1 MQWAAKYK
9 TTLDLGAGLGRHS
22 ILLDELGMKVTAA
35 DISKSSIDI
44 INSYNKNIETHA
56 CDMTNLPFEDQA
68 FDCVVCFHAIYH
80 TTLEGI
86 KETLNEIYRVL
97 TAGGQAYITFN
108 TREFWNS
115 PYKEST
121 FTQLKSEGDQENI
134 PHTYLGEEM
143 LTAGGQ
149 AYITFNTREFWN
161 SPYKEST
168 FTQLKSEGDQE
179 NIPHTY
185 LGEEILAE
193 MIEEI
198 GFKPIIIQKIFNYF
212 KNGRASKG
220 CHFYALLE
228 KE

>member
-1 MQWAAKYK
+1 MKYEHKGWNWENINKETWNTVSAEFLSIALQWAAKYK

-134 PHTYLGEEM
+134 PHTYLGEE
-143 LTAGGQ
+143 
-149 AYITFNTREFWN
+149 
-161 SPYKEST
+161 
-168 FTQLKSEGDQE
+168 
-179 NIPHTY
+179 
-185 LGEEILAE
+185 ILAE

>member
-1 MQWAAKYK
+1 MKYEHKGWNWENINKETWNTVSAEFLSIALQWAAKYK

-134 PHTYLGEEM
+134 PHTYLGEE
-143 LTAGGQ
+143 T
-149 AYITFNTREFWN
+149 
-161 SPYKEST
+161 
-168 FTQLKSEGDQE
+168 
-179 NIPHTY
+179 
-185 LGEEILAE
+185 LAE

-198 GFKPIIIQKIFNYF
+198 GFKPITIQKIFNYF
-212 KNGRASKG
+212 RNGRASKG
-220 CHFYALLE
+220 CHFYVLL
-228 KE
+228 KK

>member
-1 MQWAAKYK
+1 MKYEHKGWNWENINKETWNTVSAEFLSIALQWAAKYK

-134 PHTYLGEEM
+134 PHTYLGEE
-143 LTAGGQ
+143 T
-149 AYITFNTREFWN
+149 
-161 SPYKEST
+161 
-168 FTQLKSEGDQE
+168 
-179 NIPHTY
+179 
-185 LGEEILAE
+185 LAE

-198 GFKPIIIQKIFNYF
+198 GFKTITIQKIFNYF
-212 KNGRASKG
+212 RNGRASKG
-220 CHFYALLE
+220 CHFYVLL
-228 KE
+228 KK

>member
-134 PHTYLGEEM
+134 PHTYLGEE
-143 LTAGGQ
+143 T
-149 AYITFNTREFWN
+149 
-161 SPYKEST
+161 
-168 FTQLKSEGDQE
+168 
-179 NIPHTY
+179 
-185 LGEEILAE
+185 LAE

-198 GFKPIIIQKIFNYF
+198 GFKPITIQKIFNYF
-212 KNGRASKG
+212 RNGRASKG
-220 CHFYALLE
+220 CHFYVLL
-228 KE
+228 KK